1 MKICLTVL
9 YVKPFWIGV
18 FERTFDGLYEVA
30 KITFGAEPKD
40 FEIYEFVLNKYD
52 LLSFSK
58 PLPDEEHVKKKINPK
73 RLQRQVRDEVENTGL
88 GTKAQRALKLAM
100 ERHKLEKKT
109 RAKAKKEK
117 DKQRKFQLRQAKKQ
131 AKKRGH

>member
-18 FERTFDGLYEVA
+18 FERTSDGLYEVA
-30 KITFGAEPKD
+30 KITFGAEPRD

-52 LLSFSK
+52 LLNFSK

-73 RLQRQVRDEVENTGL
+73 RLQRQIRDEVENTGL
-88 GTKAQRALKLAM
+88 GTKAQRALKLEM

-109 RAKAKKEK
+109 RAKTKKEK